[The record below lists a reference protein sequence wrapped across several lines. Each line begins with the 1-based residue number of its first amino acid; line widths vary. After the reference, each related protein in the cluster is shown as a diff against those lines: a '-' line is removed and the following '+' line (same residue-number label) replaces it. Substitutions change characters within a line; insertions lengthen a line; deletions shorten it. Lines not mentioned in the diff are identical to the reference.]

1 MSQQNSSKPIKDFR
15 AGNIQASLWE
25 KRVEQHGQ
33 NVIRYSVRI
42 QKQFRKEDGNY
53 ENTEYYFR
61 DDLPKL
67 ILVAQ
72 KAFEYIALK
81 TSKDSEDQ
89 IPV

>member
-1 MSQQNSSKPIKDFR
+1 MSQEDKSPPIKDFR
-15 AGNIQASLWE
+15 AGGVQASVWRKE
-25 KRVEQHGQ
+25 IDKDGQ
-33 NVIRYSVRI
+33 AIVRHSVKI
-42 QKQFRKEDGNY
+42 QKQYRKEGGDY
-53 ENTEYYFR
+53 KNTEYYFR

-81 TSKDSEDQ
+81 ESQDAEES